1 MSATSGSMRFVRLT
15 IVEMRRALHRRLVR
29 WMIAL
34 AVVLCGL
41 MGVIVFISSRDPLE
55 LARSSDHPA
64 RMSSWWISGGGDGI
78 LTMAAL
84 YLVVGA
90 AICGA
95 SVAGAE
101 WRAGTITTALTWEPS
116 RLRLHAART
125 ASAGVLSFVI
135 GFALQVVFLAAATP
149 AVIFNGS
156 TDGTNGA
163 WWGALVLAML
173 RIALITALVAVL
185 AVSVATIGRN
195 TSAALVVLAAW
206 ALVIERLVAGL
217 RPQLARFMI
226 SENVATVVP
235 WAQMTDVEF
244 ERPPVVALIAL
255 VGYLTVVVAVAT
267 TSFARRD
274 IAGA

>member
-1 MSATSGSMRFVRLT
+1 M
-15 IVEMRRALHRRLVR
+15 
-29 WMIAL
+29 
-34 AVVLCGL
+34 
-41 MGVIVFISSRDPLE
+41 
-55 LARSSDHPA
+55 
-64 RMSSWWISGGGDGI
+64 
-78 LTMAAL
+78 
-84 YLVVGA
+84 
-90 AICGA
+90 
-95 SVAGAE
+95 
-101 WRAGTITTALTWEPS
+101 
-116 RLRLHAART
+116 
-125 ASAGVLSFVI
+125 
-135 GFALQVVFLAAATP
+135 
-149 AVIFNGS
+149 
-156 TDGTNGA
+156 
-163 WWGALVLAML
+163 LAML

-244 ERPPVVALIAL
+244 ERPPVIALIAL